1 MTTPEIEELKQ
12 LVKQK
17 YGKTL
22 ATTTDFEEF
31 SLYLKKK
38 EDKNVSSSTLK
49 RLYGYVSDEHKPRLT
64 TLDPLAQYIGHA
76 DYKDFVCWLK
86 NSTLYNS
93 SFFMADQ
100 LTSSQLTAGTELV
113 IGWSPNRMLTLRYLG
128 ESLYEVVTTENSKL
142 LCGDCFVATALWRAA
157 SSRGNRFCC
166 PMSNATERAPCR
178 LWQDA
183 TAGSRW

>member
-64 TLDPLAQYIGHA
+64 TLD
-76 DYKDFVCWLK
+76 
-86 NSTLYNS
+86 
-93 SFFMADQ
+93 
-100 LTSSQLTAGTELV
+100 
-113 IGWSPNRMLTLRYLG
+113 R
-128 ESLYEVVTTENSKL
+128 
-142 LCGDCFVATALWRAA
+142 WR
-157 SSRGNRFCC
+157 N
-166 PMSNATERAPCR
+166 T
-178 LWQDA
+178 
-183 TAGSRW
+183 

>member
-49 RLYGYVSDEHKPRLT
+49 RLYGYVSDEH
-64 TLDPLAQYIGHA
+64 
-76 DYKDFVCWLK
+76 
-86 NSTLYNS
+86 
-93 SFFMADQ
+93 
-100 LTSSQLTAGTELV
+100 
-113 IGWSPNRMLTLRYLG
+113 
-128 ESLYEVVTTENSKL
+128 
-142 LCGDCFVATALWRAA
+142 
-157 SSRGNRFCC
+157 
-166 PMSNATERAPCR
+166 
-178 LWQDA
+178 
-183 TAGSRW
+183 